1 MKKYKFKFLPGK
13 NPFRAI
19 GWPNLWGG
27 FFFSWLVLFFG
38 SPTTLPVL
46 AAKNLKLQ
54 AGPFQQTVKV
64 AELEE
69 FVKTGKIS
77 SRFKP
82 YKLLLTP
89 QVRQLLSTSL
99 QVNPQI
105 AHKFLEELFRYP
117 DGERLIVQLLAALP
131 TSSVPELE
139 VAFTRA
145 VQETNNFSALGLLR
159 AFPEDSV
166 TVDLPALLDIAVQL
180 NSSHLQNQFLGTL
193 LERDLWSNTDRDSLL
208 SFDPANL
215 GTAKVVKHSWGFQ
228 DVKRNRLIP
237 ANVYYSLNVSGPLV
251 IISPGFGNDRFSLEY
266 LAYHLASHGLSVVAL
281 EHPGSNLES
290 LERMSTA
297 LNFQDLFSPSEFIER
312 PQDITYI
319 LDELDE
325 INQLPGSWQGKF
337 NTVQV
342 SVIGH
347 SFGGYT
353 AMALAGGVLDLKRL
367 RSFCQD
373 LNPLRRSLADWFQCA
388 AANLPY
394 ERVGLRD
401 RRVAQAIA
409 LNPMMGNNLFGDSLK
424 QVTIPTLILVGSE
437 DGITPSLDHQLLS
450 FTHLAGDKY
459 LLAAIGATH
468 MSATDTHNAESMMV
482 QNTLVR
488 EVMDEEAQP
497 LRELIQGLSLAF
509 IQQMTPAASSYQPF
523 LTSAYAQSYSTEAIT
538 LRWTSQ
544 LPIST
549 KAWLKILSFNPQR
562 ITQRHSH
569 KQASLNKRWIVNLK
583 AFKCLLNQLQ
593 NQQPLRCWAIGRN

>member
-19 GWPNLWGG
+19 WWSNLWGG

-105 AHKFLEELFRYP
+105 AHKFLEELLRYP
-117 DGERLIVQLLAALP
+117 DGERLIAQLLAALP

-139 VAFTRA
+139 AALNRT
-145 VQETNNFSALGLLR
+145 VQESNNFSVLSLLR

-166 TVDLPALLDIAVQL
+166 TVDLPALLGIAVQL
-180 NSSHLQNQFLGTL
+180 NSYHLQNQFLGTL
-193 LERDLWSNTDRDSLL
+193 LERDLWTNTDRDSLL
-208 SFDPANL
+208 SFDPANR
-215 GTAKVVKHSWGFQ
+215 GTAKVIKHSWGFQ

-237 ANVYYSLNVSGPLV
+237 ADVYYSLNVSGPLV

-290 LERMSTA
+290 LEM
-297 LNFQDLFSPSEFIER
+297 
-312 PQDITYI
+312 
-319 LDELDE
+319 
-325 INQLPGSWQGKF
+325 GK
-337 NTVQV
+337 
-342 SVIGH
+342 
-347 SFGGYT
+347 
-353 AMALAGGVLDLKRL
+353 
-367 RSFCQD
+367 
-373 LNPLRRSLADWFQCA
+373 
-388 AANLPY
+388 
-394 ERVGLRD
+394 
-401 RRVAQAIA
+401 
-409 LNPMMGNNLFGDSLK
+409 
-424 QVTIPTLILVGSE
+424 
-437 DGITPSLDHQLLS
+437 
-450 FTHLAGDKY
+450 
-459 LLAAIGATH
+459 
-468 MSATDTHNAESMMV
+468 
-482 QNTLVR
+482 NTLVR

-497 LRELIQGLSLAF
+497 LRQLIQGLSLAF
-509 IQQMTPAASSYQPF
+509 IQQMTPAASTYQPF

-562 ITQRHSH
+562 ITQRHSP
-569 KQASLNKRWIVNLK
+569 KQALLNKRWIVNLK
-583 AFKCLLNQLQ
+583 TFKCLLNQLQ
-593 NQQPLRCWAIGRN
+593 NQQPLRCWGLGVKEELMLPIPYTLTPGARRTSIISPFPAWVEKLILNTPYSPSQSKF